1 MTAEAHAP
9 EPRLPARTPAGIRA
23 ALEDQDRAHFEEDY
37 RSALRRAAVEFDL
50 TGVHEIIEHWWQL
63 AVLRSD
69 RQAHQR
75 TLATAAA
82 LRAGDPVPSTPWDQ
96 VRADLGI

>member
-23 ALEDQDRAHFEEDY
+23 ALEDHDRAHFEGEY
-37 RSALRRAAVEFDL
+37 QSALLRAGAEFDL
-50 TGVHEIIEHWWQL
+50 TGVHEVIEHWWQL

-69 RQAHQR
+69 RPAHQR
-75 TLATAAA
+75 TLAVAAA
-82 LRAGDPVPSTPWDQ
+82 LRAGQPVPSTPWDQ
-96 VRADLGI
+96 VRAELGI